1 MDHPEPVWRERALRE
16 AVLAGDA
23 DAWKAFYDENFGPL
37 FAYVH
42 CRTGRRL
49 EDTEEIVQ
57 ETWLVAVKK
66 IARFDPGRGGF
77 EGWLRGIADN
87 VVLSA
92 LSQSEA
98 QIRYLLGLGGD
109 LRLEPPKP
117 DAAAAPAVPK
127 PAKQRPPIPDK
138 FKKFLQMQVHL
149 QFSEPRPLQD
159 VLETLRKMGDDTI
172 NFAYDRGIDWDE
184 LNVKLDANGIST
196 ESFMLM
202 IHDLCDEIVF
212 VFRDYGILV
221 THSSNRHP
229 ECATIPVDLP
239 TDGE

>member
-42 CRTGRRL
+42 CRTGRRI

-87 VVLSA
+87 VVSSYRRRAARLPRSLDGAGESVPSA
-92 LSQSEA
+92 LEVSAGTAEGDGPENLAEEIALVLTGLPGRYQA
-98 QIRYLLGLGGD
+98 VIR
-109 LRLEPPKP
+109 
-117 DAAAAPAVPK
+117 
-127 PAKQRPPIPDK
+127 AKYQ
-138 FKKFLQMQVHL
+138 
-149 QFSEPRPLQD
+149 
-159 VLETLRKMGDDTI
+159 
-172 NFAYDRGIDWDE
+172 DE
-184 LNVKLDANGIST
+184 LPVAEIAERWGETPKAV
-196 ESFMLM
+196 ESLLSRARAAFRAAFDRS
-202 IHDLCDEIVF
+202 HEHRRRGGGAETAKPKEDL
-212 VFRDYGILV
+212 
-221 THSSNRHP
+221 
-229 ECATIPVDLP
+229 
-239 TDGE
+239 